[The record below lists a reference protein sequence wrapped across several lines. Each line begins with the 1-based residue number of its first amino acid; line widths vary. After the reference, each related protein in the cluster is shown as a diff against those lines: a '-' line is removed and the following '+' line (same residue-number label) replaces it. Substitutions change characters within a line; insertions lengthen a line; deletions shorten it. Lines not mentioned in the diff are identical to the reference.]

1 MKVTE
6 HHPDRL
12 SICYRQSL
20 WWALA
25 IGLTFIPGGILF
37 LILGLAIRETDNVS
51 ILSIGIGLVLL
62 VAGIYFGSWAE
73 IITYTFDKTKS
84 SFSIERRTIANLF
97 RTSSLEIPIKAIS
110 EVGISNFIADEGNDY
125 FGIFLILSPVQWRIN
140 IRSRS
145 DFQSAAQTAKIIASF
160 LDLPC
165 AIDKLKPLNLP
176 NTDNLTG
183 GEPWQ
188 FSWQLLQSQVER
200 LEKIVAE
207 QPTDPT
213 TYQQLGIALY
223 YANPRQNRQHAI
235 AYLKKATELFTSQH
249 QPDLAA
255 TNQAIQTL
263 ISWRY

>member
-62 VAGIYFGSWAE
+62 VAGMYFGSWAE

-84 SFSIERRTIANLF
+84 SFLIERRTITNLF
-97 RTSSLEIPIKAIS
+97 RTSYLELPIQAIS
-110 EVGISNFIADEGNDY
+110 KVEIKNFIADEGESL
-125 FGIFLILSPVQWRIN
+125 FGIFLILTPTEWRIN
-140 IRSRS
+140 IRSNN
-145 DFQSAAQTAKIIASF
+145 DFKSTAQTAKIITSF

-165 AIDKLKPLNLP
+165 AIDKLNSLDLP
-176 NTDNLTG
+176 KTDNLTG

-207 QPTDPT
+207 QPNDPT

-235 AYLKKATELFTSQH
+235 AYLKKATELFTCQH
-249 QPDLAA
+249 QLDLAA